1 MLASTKRPIVA
12 VLILVSLLFSV
23 AAAIESAPKAR
34 EPGGCPAN
42 AVLIRASIS
51 DSGIQPNERVEE
63 RLDLSANGRYVV
75 FVSVADNLVVGDTN
89 GRKDVFV
96 FDRVFCTLR
105 RVNVT
110 TTGTQSNGTAYTPSI
125 SDDGQFVTFWGSG
138 NSLIPYTDSDCSNP
152 LACHSVYI
160 VNLQTGE
167 IRRLSDSPNGQ
178 VEGRSSSP
186 SVNRDGSLVAFVSN
200 ANNLVAGDTTNYDIF
215 VRNTQTNALERIPIN
230 GSFITRPA
238 ITPDGRY
245 LAFATDADLTPG
257 SSPTGWDVYRYD
269 RQTGQFALVSDPPGS
284 EPNNGN
290 TGRRSDVDISADGR
304 YIAFESDASNLI
316 SGIADLNGTYDVF
329 VRDMLGSVSL
339 VSISSAYGLG
349 NKESIDPRISDDGR
363 YVLFHSD
370 ATNLVPGNDGIDD
383 NIYVHD
389 RLTHSTTRVSRRAD
403 GSAVRGG
410 FGAISPDGN
419 RIVFDSWS
427 AGVIPTDTN
436 TFDDVYLSRWKMLPG
451 PQSGTDQLI
460 WGNFEDTVLNPV
472 FGNYSWWQFSS
483 NFGTP
488 LCTQSLCDNSGGT
501 ALPYSGEYWT
511 WFGGT
516 DAAEYAYIFQGFRLL
531 PGSAT
536 LRFYIWT
543 GRLLNPNASLEVL
556 VDGNT
561 IWTANLASYQSG
573 YTLVQL
579 DMSAYADAAV
589 HDLAFEAQLNA
600 AAADQVTNINIDNV
614 ELIWN
619 DTGLPPAA
627 LNMTLT
633 FFSRPAAPNNALI
646 DDLAVRV
653 LDQYYTDV
661 FNGTVTTDNYG
672 RFTIPGL
679 EIGTHQ
685 VYIKPLNGLAIL
697 ETVDIAPGMNS
708 VTFPLNR
715 WGDATGDNR
724 VDLYDFSALA
734 GAFGTSTGQPRFSPA
749 PDFNGDGMIS
759 LLDFSLLA
767 GSFAQSGAPAP
778 TPPLPPTP
786 ITPTPPGG

>member
-370 ATNLVPGNDGIDD
+370 ATNLVPGNEGIDD

-488 LCTQSLCDNSGGT
+488 LCTQSLCGNSGGT

-579 DMSAYADAAV
+579 DMSAYADGAV

-778 TPPLPPTP
+778 TPPPPPTP
-786 ITPTPPGG
+786 ITPTPPGS

>member
-579 DMSAYADAAV
+579 DMSAYADGAV

-778 TPPLPPTP
+778 TPPPPPTP
-786 ITPTPPGG
+786 ITPTPPGD